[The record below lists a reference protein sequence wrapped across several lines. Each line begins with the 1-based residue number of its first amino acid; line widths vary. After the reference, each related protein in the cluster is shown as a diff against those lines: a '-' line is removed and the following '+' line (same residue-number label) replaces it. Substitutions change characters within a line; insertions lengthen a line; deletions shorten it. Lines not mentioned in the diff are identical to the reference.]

1 MGFLLIKQFLSTSI
15 RNRFSSPMDSE
26 QLTMDNY
33 ESISCQCPLSIV
45 NCSTFAKKITMKI
58 LNGKETAETI
68 KKELRELVK
77 QRKSEGRKI
86 PHLAAVLVGNDG
98 GSITY
103 VNSKVKACEEIG
115 FESTL
120 IRYDDSVSEEVL
132 LNKVKA
138 LNEDKSIDGF
148 IVQLPLP
155 EHIDEMK
162 VTLAIDPKKD
172 VDGFHPINVG
182 NMMLNIPGFVP
193 ATPAGIVELLR
204 RYDIETSGKNCVVV
218 GRSNIVGTP
227 LSLLLGKNTN
237 PGNCT
242 VTLVHSRSENIKEIC
257 KNADILVAAVGV
269 PGFITA
275 DMVKEGA
282 VVVDVGTTRVDDA
295 TRERGWRLAGD
306 VKFDEVAPKC
316 SYISPVPGG
325 VGPMTIASL
334 MINTLKAMEL
344 KGK

>member
-1 MGFLLIKQFLSTSI
+1 MRTSHYC
-15 RNRFSSPMDSE
+15 
-26 QLTMDNY
+26 TK
-33 ESISCQCPLSIV
+33 
-45 NCSTFAKKITMKI
+45 NCSGEAESNRYICTKIHYMEI
-58 LNGKETAETI
+58 LNGKQTAEVI
-68 KKELRELVK
+68 KKELAVLVK
-77 QRKSEGRKI
+77 ERKAEGRKI
-86 PHLAAVLVGNDG
+86 PHLAAILVGNDG
-98 GSITY
+98 GSVSY

-182 NMMLNIPGFVP
+182 NMMLNLPGFVP

-204 RYDIETSGKNCVVV
+204 RYNIETSGKNCVVV

-227 LSLLLGKNTN
+227 LSLLLGRNTDM
-237 PGNCT
+237 GNCT
-242 VTLVHSRSENIKEIC
+242 VTLVHSRSENIREIC
-257 KNADILVAAVGV
+257 NQADILVAAVGN

-282 VVVDVGTTRVDDA
+282 VVVDVGTTRVTDPS
-295 TRERGWRLAGD
+295 RERGWRLAGD
-306 VKFDEVAPKC
+306 VAFEEVAPKC
-316 SYISPVPGG
+316 SYITPVPGG